1 MGTSG
6 EPCVAAG
13 SYKKHEVVRA
23 NRNGKMIKCR
33 EVAKGPA
40 VCRVLVSPR

>member
-6 EPCVAAG
+6 EPCVAAVL
-13 SYKKHEVVRA
+13 YKKHEVERV

-33 EVAKGPA
+33 EVEKGPA
-40 VCRVLVSPR
+40 VCGVLVSPR